1 MNKDWIKVENF
12 ISKDTAKLL
21 YQYIKFGNERLSFLK
36 SKGITVASDIYG
48 MFNDPQS
55 EGDLKSPVFAMYGDL
70 IFDTLMV
77 NNLEKIENIIE
88 DKEKEILQAKFEY
101 DKKLLELNLPIVFFF
116 FWLCVS
122 TSFEFIWL

>member
-21 YQYIKFGNERLSFLK
+21 YQYTKFGNERLSFLQ
-36 SKGITVASDIYG
+36 SKGVTVASNVYG
-48 MFNDPQS
+48 EFNDPQS

-77 NNLEKIENIIE
+77 NNLEKIENIIDYHTLFMTMCIVIAYKYITIE
-88 DKEKEILQAKFEY
+88 ENIILEQK
-101 DKKLLELNLPIVFFF
+101 IQ
-116 FWLCVS
+116 
-122 TSFEFIWL
+122 